1 MNSRR
6 IKPALSLSLAAAA
19 CLALLLPARAAAQSR
34 ATKPAQVVRVGITEY
49 QNVEESY
56 RRYEQLFKE
65 LSQEAGPDKP
75 VTFEFAIGNYGEV
88 LDWYN
93 KGAIH
98 VAIFS
103 AMPVADLLSNAGPG
117 TKDLEK
123 IEDAYLGD
131 VSVTRHPFESSEYQ
145 GVKQLFPPQANE
157 DPFKYR
163 AGALVLDSDSEIRNI
178 DDVKE
183 LWRKDQVKFLFV
195 RPYSMSGYIVPLSIL
210 RGYGIDPGPG
220 QMEFTYQHHDSL
232 EFMRDASR
240 PGGGGG
246 TPAKHLVAFVLDS
259 TLYKPLPDGPPQLF
273 RRVEGMQALDNYRIP
288 REIVLANYHLE
299 RNELDKEAEGYANE
313 FAKYKDIMSRLLL
326 NWRARTGGKKT
337 VTLEEPGSRQ
347 TLLDI
352 QWRTRPAGWRNDYA
366 EMEKALNSTKLPRQL
381 LYRSTLDDLLGD
393 LANEA
398 RRGRT
403 PRLALV
409 LSGGGAKC
417 AYQAGAIVAVEK
429 KLRWLNEKLKEEGVE
444 LARPLDIDL
453 VVGTSGGA
461 INALLAALGV
471 TGADNAEQRVRE
483 LWSSFRQQQFFQ
495 PSLRFNLV
503 FGLCFGLLQALL
515 ITVAV
520 LLFGRHSM
528 NWPVTIIVL
537 LFFAGAQLAA
547 AAYFQTPP
555 GQVWRLLGIEA
566 AFVFSVILTV
576 LLFSFLIDFA
586 RRQLGRKATVA
597 ADDGL
602 HHWRRL
608 TIVLM
613 IFAGLLECVIAKTSW
628 VEGLVS
634 RDGNSHW
641 VEHGWM
647 LLTLVCNWA
656 FPYPLLLGLL
666 MALVGRAFWRGF
678 DWNQRREAFVWW
690 TAVGLLVFSGL
701 LVSDVFFK
709 QNSPSEA
716 QGIEEAFA
724 RMMPDLIRNTVR
736 PEFAPPPKAHERE
749 TPLANISRGLLEGP
763 PPLLR
768 RDLVITTS
776 RLPQTDEGESVVG
789 TLPDDLYF
797 YFRHNEDERL
807 KPPLDRRFVPF
818 KLNSEKLLE
827 VVIGSS
833 TIYPIFPSRTLENVR
848 LGNEEYSLLTPVKR
862 MKIIDGGFIHNI
874 PIEAAGLWKASHII
888 LIDASPPPGQSE
900 PLDFWDNVVTA
911 FGYLFDQ
918 AQRTDMLARGG
929 AETFEL
935 RPTSRCDKEN
945 FRPTCTGEDGVPE
958 PDMDT
963 FDFAP
968 DLVGQAFDLGLRDAL
983 GLKDVNDL
991 KEVMRTKDAEGTRK
1005 GTTIRRPLFVRVS
1018 GPPLFRTLLAN
1029 TPAKAPAAVRHAR
1042 ARK

>member
-1 MNSRR
+1 M
-6 IKPALSLSLAAAA
+6 KPALSLSFATAA
-19 CLALLLPARAAAQSR
+19 CLALLLPAHAAAQSR
-34 ATKPAQVVRVGITEY
+34 ATKPTQVVRVGITEY

-56 RRYEQLFKE
+56 HRYEQLFRE
-65 LSQEAGPDKP
+65 FSQAAGNDKP

-98 VAIFS
+98 VAILS
-103 AMPVADLLSNAGPG
+103 AMPVADLLLNAGPN
-117 TKDLEK
+117 DLEK
-123 IEDAYLGD
+123 IEAAYLGD
-131 VSVTRHPFESSEYQ
+131 VSVTKQPFVSAANQS
-145 GVKQLFPPQANE
+145 VKELFPPDANE

-163 AGALVLDSDSEIRNI
+163 TGGVVLDSDSEIRNI
-178 DDVKE
+178 EDVKKFW
-183 LWRKDQVKFLFV
+183 LKDQVKFLFV
-195 RPYSMSGYIVPLSIL
+195 RPFSMSGYILPLSVL
-210 RGYGIDPGPG
+210 RSYGIDPKPE
-220 QMEFTYQHHDSL
+220 QMEFTYQHQKSL
-232 EFMRDASR
+232 EFMRDT
-240 PGGGGG
+240 PGPVAGAR
-246 TPAKHLVAFVLDS
+246 AKHLVAFVLD
-259 TLYKPLPDGPPQLF
+259 TTAYEPPPGGRAKLF
-273 RRVEGMQALDNYRIP
+273 RRVEGMRELDDYRIP

-299 RNELDKEAEGYANE
+299 KNELDEAAEGYANE
-313 FAKYKDIMSRLLL
+313 FAKFKAIMSRLLAD
-326 NWRARTGGKKT
+326 WRARTGGKRT
-337 VTLEEPGSRQ
+337 VMLEEPGGKK
-347 TLLDI
+347 TTLDI
-352 QWRTRPAGWRNDYA
+352 QWRMRPAGWRNDYS

-381 LYRSTLDDLLGD
+381 LYRSTLDELLGD

-398 RRGRT
+398 RRGRP

-417 AYQAGAIVAVEK
+417 AYQAGAVVAVEK
-429 KLRWLNEKLKEEGVE
+429 KLKQINEKLKKDGVE
-444 LARPLDIDL
+444 LARPIDIDL

-471 TGADNAEQRVRE
+471 TGSDKAEAEMRGM
-483 LWSSFRQQQFFQ
+483 WGSFRQRQFFQ
-495 PSLRFNLV
+495 PPLRFNLI

-528 NWPVTIIVL
+528 NWPVTFIVL
-537 LFFAGAQLAA
+537 LFFAAAQLAA
-547 AAYFQTPP
+547 ATYFQTPP
-555 GQVWRLLGIEA
+555 GQIWWLLGIEA
-566 AFVFSVILTV
+566 VFVFSIILTV
-576 LLFSFLIDFA
+576 LLFGFLIDLVRGRF
-586 RRQLGRKATVA
+586 GRKAPVA
-597 ADDGL
+597 ADDAL

-613 IFAGLLECVIAKTSW
+613 IFAGLLEGVVAKTNW

-634 RDGNSHW
+634 PAGNNHW

-656 FPYPLLLGLL
+656 FPYPLLVGLL
-666 MALVGRAFWRGF
+666 MALVGRTFWRGF
-678 DWNQRREAFVWW
+678 DWNRRREAFVWW
-690 TAVGLLVFSGL
+690 TAIVLLVFSGL

-716 QGIEEAFA
+716 QGIEDAFA
-724 RMMPDLIRNTVR
+724 QMIPALIHNTVR
-736 PEFAPPPKAHERE
+736 PEFAPPPKADVRE
-749 TPLANISRGLLEGP
+749 TPLANISRGLLEVD

-776 RLPQTDEGESVVG
+776 RLPQTDEGASGVR

-797 YFRHNEDERL
+797 YFRYNKDERL

-818 KLNSEKLLE
+818 KWNREKLLE

-848 LGNEEYSLLTPVKR
+848 LGNEEVPQHEPVEK
-862 MKIIDGGFIHNI
+862 MKVIDGGFIHNI

-900 PLDFWDNVVTA
+900 PLDFFDNVVTA

-935 RPTSRCDKEN
+935 RPTSGCDKEN
-945 FRPTCTGEDGVPE
+945 FRPTCTGDAGVPE

-968 DLVGQAFDLGLRDAL
+968 HLVEEAFDLGLRDAL
-983 GLKDVNDL
+983 GLKDVKDVR
-991 KEVMRTKDAEGTRK
+991 EAMDTRDAEGTKK
-1005 GTTIRRPLFVRVS
+1005 GTTIRRPLFVRVP
-1018 GPPLFRTLLAN
+1018 GPPLFRTLTAN
-1029 TPAKAPAAVRHAR
+1029 TPAKAPTPVSARSVRAQVNSGR
-1042 ARK
+1042 RD